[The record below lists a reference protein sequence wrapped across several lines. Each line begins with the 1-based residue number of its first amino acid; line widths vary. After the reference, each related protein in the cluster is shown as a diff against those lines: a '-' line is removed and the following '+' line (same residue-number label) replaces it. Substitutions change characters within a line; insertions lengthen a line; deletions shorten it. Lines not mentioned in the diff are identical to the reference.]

1 MFGRK
6 TLDRVEHMLDEAIA
20 GNFQE
25 SDYDETHLSKL
36 ESKWKQYLGMSVLT
50 RENMEKEK
58 ENVKSLVSDIS
69 HQTKTPMANIQL
81 YAELLRENLESGPDF
96 AQKSQNLKLLNE
108 IGVQAK
114 KLDFLIQSLTK
125 LSRLESNIVE
135 VRPVRQKLSEL
146 IGAAIQDVR
155 LKAEHREI
163 EIINT
168 YGGTG
173 SLLAF
178 ILGLIGV
185 PQEHEPSQCGGE
197 DAPDYPL
204 IHSRKLY
211 ALLCRIICRNCLM
224 PVMQGELD
232 AVYW

>member
-6 TLDRVEHMLDEAIA
+6 TLDRVEHMLDEAIT
-20 GNFQE
+20 GNFRE

-69 HQTKTPMANIQL
+69 HQTKT
-81 YAELLRENLESGPDF
+81 
-96 AQKSQNLKLLNE
+96 
-108 IGVQAK
+108 
-114 KLDFLIQSLTK
+114 LDFLIQSLTK